1 MAISLIA
8 KAYPLM
14 PAYNPVKF
22 IYNSTNVNIQGF
34 KYIFDIYESGTANK
48 IAEYRVLPTFST
60 GYGEIDLSKLLQAK
74 VSYDLELTNTTVY
87 DATDSHYKYD
97 VAVGEEYLTTTSYTA
112 NLTNNGGNV
121 QINVVNTFVAGDQIV
136 ITQADGGVANPN
148 LEGLFTVLSVGPGYL
163 VVSSPW
169 SLVTDPTINGDITY
183 ADGRKTINR
192 ALRQD
197 KNNYVFNGA
206 IRWVEWP
213 AYDYQDY
220 LLNNVTDKLLTTL
233 PTDGYYATLAQ
244 DLWMDAVNNTP
255 GGGPHRM
262 VFENNLGD
270 ILDKNVAATDHV
282 VGISVGPNNHGA
294 TNVVAGSAPLIK
306 PGTEWYDFYYE
317 HAGVQSSQKYRV
329 YLDRR
334 VRDIEYHI
342 LFLDRMGSWGSF
354 AFTGR
359 YYEKGNVTREQ
370 FNRDVQGY
378 VQGGSP
384 FNHWS
389 YNTQDKGYV
398 NSYISTDTTIDLNT
412 NWMTEEMAQYFS
424 ELISSPETY
433 IKKAIYDDEDCEQP
447 QSTEYI
453 SCNIL
458 TSSYELFKKRNKNL
472 IRQSITIKYANNDLV
487 NG

>member
-1 MAISLIA
+1 MAILLIA
-8 KAYPLM
+8 KADPLM
-14 PAYNPVKF
+14 PAYNPIKF
-22 IYNSTNVNIQGF
+22 IYASTNSGNPGF
-34 KYIFDIYESGTANK
+34 KFVFDIYESGTANK
-48 IAEYRVLPTFST
+48 IAEYRVLPQYVS

-74 VSYDLELTNTTVY
+74 VSYDLELANTTVY
-87 DATDSHYKYD
+87 DAPGSHYKYD
-97 VAVGEEYLTTTSYTA
+97 VAIGEEYLTMVQYFAS
-112 NLTNNGGNV
+112 LTNNAGNV
-121 QINVVNTFVAGDQIV
+121 QINVANSFVVGDQIN
-136 ITQADGGVANPN
+136 ISQSDGGVANPN
-148 LEGLFTVLSVGPGYL
+148 LEGLQTVIGVGPGYL
-163 VVSSPW
+163 VVNSPW
-169 SLVTDPTINGDITY
+169 SLVTDATINGDITY
-183 ADGRKTINR
+183 ADGRRTINR

-206 IRWVEWP
+206 IRWIEWP

-244 DLWMDAVNNTP
+244 DLWMDAVNNSP
-255 GGGPHRM
+255 AGSHRM

-317 HAGVQSSQKYRV
+317 HLGTQTSQKYRI

-378 VQGGSP
+378 ITG
-384 FNHWS
+384 NEWT

-433 IKKAIYDDEDCEQP
+433 IKKAIYDDEDCELP

-472 IRQSITIKYANNDLV
+472 IRQSITIKYANNDMV

>member
-1 MAISLIA
+1 MAILFVA
-8 KAYPLM
+8 KADPLM
-14 PAYNPVKF
+14 PAYNPIKF
-22 IYNSTNVNIQGF
+22 IYASTNIGNPGF
-34 KYIFDIYESGTANK
+34 KFVFDIYESGTLNK
-48 IAEYRVLPTFST
+48 IAEYRVLPQYVS

-97 VAVGEEYLTTTSYTA
+97 VSVGEEYLTIVQYFAS
-112 NLTNNGGNV
+112 LTNNGGNV
-121 QINVVNTFVAGDQIV
+121 QINVANSFVVGDQIN
-136 ITQADGGVANPN
+136 IAQLDGGVANPN
-148 LEGLFTVLSVGPGYL
+148 LEGLQTVIAVGVGYL
-163 VVSSPW
+163 VVNSPW
-169 SLVTDPTINGDITY
+169 ALVTIATIDGDITY
-183 ADGRKTINR
+183 ADGRRTINR

-197 KNNYVFNGA
+197 NDNYVFNGA

-220 LLNNVTDKLLTTL
+220 LLNNITDKLLTTL

-244 DLWMDAVNNTP
+244 DLWMDAVNNSP
-255 GGGPHRM
+255 AGSHRM

-270 ILDKNVAATDHV
+270 ILDKDVAATDHV

-306 PGTEWYDFYYE
+306 PGTEYYDFYYE
-317 HAGVQSSQKYRV
+317 HLGTQTSQKYRI

-378 VQGGSP
+378 ITG
-384 FNHWS
+384 NEWT

>member
-163 VVSSPW
+163 IVSSSW
-169 SLVTDPTINGDITY
+169 SLVTDPTINGAITY

-244 DLWMDAVNNTP
+244 DLWMDAVNNSP
-255 GGGPHRM
+255 AGSHRM

-270 ILDKNVAATDHV
+270 ILDKDVAATDHV

-317 HAGVQSSQKYRV
+317 HLGTQTSQKYRI

>member
-1 MAISLIA
+1 
-8 KAYPLM
+8 
-14 PAYNPVKF
+14 
-22 IYNSTNVNIQGF
+22 
-34 KYIFDIYESGTANK
+34 
-48 IAEYRVLPTFST
+48 
-60 GYGEIDLSKLLQAK
+60 
-74 VSYDLELTNTTVY
+74 
-87 DATDSHYKYD
+87 
-97 VAVGEEYLTTTSYTA
+97 
-112 NLTNNGGNV
+112 
-121 QINVVNTFVAGDQIV
+121 
-136 ITQADGGVANPN
+136 
-148 LEGLFTVLSVGPGYL
+148 
-163 VVSSPW
+163 
-169 SLVTDPTINGDITY
+169 
-183 ADGRKTINR
+183 
-192 ALRQD
+192 
-197 KNNYVFNGA
+197 
-206 IRWVEWP
+206 
-213 AYDYQDY
+213 
-220 LLNNVTDKLLTTL
+220 
-233 PTDGYYATLAQ
+233 
-244 DLWMDAVNNTP
+244 MDAVNNTP

-270 ILDKNVAATDHV
+270 ILDKDVAATDHV

-294 TNVVAGSAPLIK
+294 TNLLVGSAPLIK

-317 HAGVQSSQKYRV
+317 HAGAQSSQKYRI

-334 VRDIEYHI
+334 IRDIEYHI

-384 FNHWS
+384 FNYWT

-433 IKKAIYDDEDCEQP
+433 IKKAIYDDEDCELP

>member
-1 MAISLIA
+1 
-8 KAYPLM
+8 M
-14 PAYNPVKF
+14 PAYNPIKF
-22 IYNSTNVNIQGF
+22 IYASTNSGNPGF
-34 KYIFDIYESGTANK
+34 KFVFDIYESGTVNK
-48 IAEYRVLPTFST
+48 IAEYRVLPQYVS

-74 VSYDLELTNTTVY
+74 VSYDLELANTTVY
-87 DATDSHYKYD
+87 DAPGSHYKYD
-97 VAVGEEYLTTTSYTA
+97 VAIGEEYLTMVQYFAS
-112 NLTNNGGNV
+112 LTNNAGNV
-121 QINVVNTFVAGDQIV
+121 QINVANTFVVGDQIN
-136 ITQADGGVANPN
+136 IAQSDGGVANPN
-148 LEGLFTVLSVGPGYL
+148 LEGLQTVIGVGPGYL
-163 VVSSPW
+163 VVNSPW
-169 SLVTDPTINGDITY
+169 SLVTDATINGDITY
-183 ADGRKTINR
+183 ADGRRTINR

-206 IRWVEWP
+206 IRWIEWP

-244 DLWMDAVNNTP
+244 DLWMDAVNNSP
-255 GGGPHRM
+255 AGSHRM

-270 ILDKNVAATDHV
+270 ILDKDVAATDHV

-294 TNVVAGSAPLIK
+294 TNVVAGSVPLIK

-317 HAGVQSSQKYRV
+317 HLGTQSSQKYRI
-329 YLDRR
+329 YMDRR

-378 VQGGSP
+378 ISSQY
-384 FNHWS
+384 WT

-424 ELISSPETY
+424 ELISSPDTY

>member
-14 PAYNPVKF
+14 PAYNPIKY

-34 KYIFDIYESGTANK
+34 KYIFDIYESGTLNK
-48 IAEYRVLPTFST
+48 IAEYRVLPTYGT

-87 DATDSHYKYD
+87 DATNSHYKYD

-148 LEGLFTVLSVGPGYL
+148 LEGLFTVLSVGAGYL
-163 VVSSPW
+163 VVSSSW

-220 LLNNVTDKLLTTL
+220 LLNTATDKLLTTL

-270 ILDKNVAATDHV
+270 ILDKNVAASDHV
-282 VGISVGPNNHGA
+282 IGISVGPNNNGA
-294 TNVVAGSAPLIK
+294 TNLLVGSAPLIK

-317 HAGVQSSQKYRV
+317 HAGAQSSQKYRI

-334 VRDIEYHI
+334 IRDIEYHI

-384 FNHWS
+384 YNSWS

-433 IKKAIYDDEDCEQP
+433 IKKAIYDDEDCELP